1 MALDPS
7 LKKFHGKWQ
16 DSTVVCREGFCLY
29 LEEVTIFKLV
39 GRRSHERHGA
49 DTGNQ
54 TPVVACHALAQ
65 GDTRPVVGDPAEPD
79 PGLCRA
85 YFSEN
90 RNLDSPIRELESRS

>member
-1 MALDPS
+1 MQRGL
-7 LKKFHGKWQ
+7 LL
-16 DSTVVCREGFCLY
+16 V
-29 LEEVTIFKLV
+29 EEVTIFKLV

-90 RNLDSPIRELESRS
+90 WNLDSPIRELESHFREHRGVHLCKVVQPR